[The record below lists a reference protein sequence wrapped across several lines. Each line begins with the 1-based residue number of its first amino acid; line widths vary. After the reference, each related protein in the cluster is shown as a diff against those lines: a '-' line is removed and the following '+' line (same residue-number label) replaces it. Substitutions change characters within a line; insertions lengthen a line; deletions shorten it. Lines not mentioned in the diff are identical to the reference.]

1 MVLNNFS
8 DFFYEMLRKKLPF
21 CGRDVE
27 MSILSEILGEVISG
41 EGFFFIITGEDG
53 AGKSRF
59 IEEFR
64 KCIQSPPFI
73 SLHGKSTENSSFMHI
88 FSALLN
94 SFFELHRG
102 KPKLLTSLVPSKEA
116 QVLSYFCPVIAENY
130 PYLIPKIH
138 SVDKS
143 AVFESFY
150 RTFKKISTLWPLVIT
165 LDDADFLDSGS
176 MDFLRNLTEGISDLP
191 ILLIVSATNPESLP
205 PASSSSYRFELKNM
219 DIASIEKSLNSF
231 FETAINREFL
241 EWVFAQ
247 TRGVPYFVD
256 EIIKSLI
263 KSNVIFRKD
272 GSWVLDDLYED
283 YKLPE
288 NVASYFRDKLEKLP
302 FGEFSL
308 LASVSVFGR
317 PFSEKA
323 AQFMS
328 SVNKPNPLKS
338 LTSLEK
344 KALLSRDKKDFYDF
358 SSPLIRKALLDIIDQ
373 NEKKSF
379 HRKAAV
385 FFSSGECKDTLMET
399 HHLTRF
405 LSPDEYNLDLVKK
418 IEDSV
423 YELKRN
429 HNWKKAAEYM
439 SILQKIMETLEEFTE
454 KDILKIK
461 FKQVMAYINLKSA
474 KFDEK
479 LYLDLMKELFSCGLL
494 HEWAVLSNFIS
505 RNYLDM
511 FEFKKAEKL
520 MEKTLSLIPE
530 NLPEERWKVK
540 YNKCVLLVKQ
550 GRYSKAVTLCK
561 DLIEEIDPKISPH
574 GKWFPLNLLGSIYF
588 LTGKLKKAREI
599 FEKSLETGDTNC
611 EAVSL
616 GNLGLVLRELGEISL
631 SEKHIL
637 KSFELLHSTGYSLKI
652 AKTHDFLASQALLRQ
667 NISLAKSHC
676 ASCRQ
681 IAEKKGHRDLVLE
694 SQLKICRIYIEE
706 GEFEKAEKEFGLI
719 PLNHIEDLDVTIKIE
734 TDFINSYLEQRNKRY
749 DSAIL
754 SIQQAIDK
762 SRGSKLKIHEAVA
775 IARKAAV
782 LSLQNKTRKAETE
795 FSSAEKILSKCGALF
810 SLARQK
816 SEFALCLNGTKQKT
830 LLNASFDIF
839 EKIGLPQQKTYFARK
854 AGFKEKGDTPPNL
867 PSEAKEKKLKIMTF
881 GGLTLEDIR
890 LKKIFSEKEWGSK
903 KSKEL
908 LALLIICSGQKGE
921 TREKLESHLWPDKG
935 PKEAQNNFHVN
946 LTYLRKVVGTDA
958 ILCDDPFYRINTDI
972 IEVDCYS
979 FNRIYNFFEKEKSGA
994 KLHVAEKYA
1003 RDLVLIYKGDFL
1015 PEMYSLAI
1023 DDEQLFYREKIKE
1036 VLMWLAEVAI
1046 ERNDTRELRDFSH
1059 FLLSV
1064 DPFDERAHRFLI
1076 ESYIISGDRNS
1087 AIIQF
1092 NKLSRLLETELG
1104 VLPEK
1109 KTADLIREIEE
1120 S

>member
-1 MVLNNFS
+1 MN
-8 DFFYEMLRKKLPF
+8 DFNALFYETLKKKLPL
-21 CGRDVE
+21 CGRDRE
-27 MSILSEILGEVISG
+27 MSVLLCSLADVISG
-41 EGFFFIITGEDG
+41 EGLFSIITGEDG
-53 AGKSRF
+53 SGKTRF
-59 IEEFR
+59 IEEFKTR
-64 KCIQSPPFI
+64 IQTPPFI
-73 SLHGKSTENSSFMHI
+73 SLHGKATENSTFMHA

-94 SFFELHRG
+94 SFFEFNRD
-102 KPKLLTSLVPSKEA
+102 KPKLLTSIVPSKEA
-116 QVLSYFCPVIAENY
+116 QVLSNFCPVLAENY
-130 PYLIPKIH
+130 PYLITSIH
-138 SVDKS
+138 SADK
-143 AVFESFY
+143 ATVFESFY
-150 RTFKKISTLWPLVIT
+150 KAFKKISTLWPLVIT
-165 LDDADFLDSGS
+165 LDDADLLDSGS
-176 MDFLRNLTEGISDLP
+176 MDFLRNFTEGISDLS
-191 ILLIVSATNPESLP
+191 ILILVSATNAETLP
-205 PASSSSYRFELKNM
+205 PVSSSTFRFELKNM
-219 DIASIEKSLNSF
+219 DIASIEESLNSF
-231 FETAINREFL
+231 FKTLLNREFL

-247 TRGVPYFVD
+247 TKGIPYFVD

-263 KSNVIFRKD
+263 KSNVIYRKD
-272 GSWVLDDLYED
+272 DSWEVDDFYED

-288 NVASYFRDKLEKLP
+288 NVVFYFKEKLEKLP
-302 FGEFSL
+302 GDEFSL
-308 LASVSVFGR
+308 LASVSVFGK

-328 SVNKPNPLKS
+328 CDHRSNHSIL
-338 LTSLEK
+338 LTSLERK
-344 KALLSRDKKDFYDF
+344 SLLSRDKNNLFDF
-358 SSPLIRKALLDIIDQ
+358 SSPLVRKAVLETIDE
-373 NEKKSF
+373 NEIKTF

-385 FFSSGECKDTLMET
+385 FFSSGEFKDSLMET

-405 LSPDEYNLDLVKK
+405 LSADEYSPDLVKI

-423 YELKRN
+423 YELKIN
-429 HNWKKAAEYM
+429 HNWKKATEYM
-439 SILQKIMETLEEFTE
+439 SILQNIMETLEEFTD
-454 KDILKIK
+454 KDVLKIK
-461 FKQVMAYINLKSA
+461 FKQVIPYINLMSA

-479 LYLDLMKELFSCGLL
+479 LYLDLMQELYSSGLI
-494 HEWAVLSNFIS
+494 HEWAILSNFIS

-511 FEFKKAEKL
+511 FEFDKAEKL

-540 YNKCVLLVKQ
+540 YNKCILLVKQ
-550 GRYSKAVTLCK
+550 GLYLKAVTQCK
-561 DLIEEIDPKISPH
+561 ELIDEIEPDISPH

-599 FEKSLETGDTNC
+599 FQKSLETRDTNC

-694 SQLKICRIYIEE
+694 SQLKNCRIYIEE
-706 GEFEKAEKEFGLI
+706 GEFEKAEKEFGRI
-719 PLNHIEDLDVTIKIE
+719 PLNQIEDLDVTIKIE
-734 TDFINSYLEQRNKRY
+734 GDFIRSYLEQSNKHYSKALSSTQEALERSRN
-749 DSAIL
+749 
-754 SIQQAIDK
+754 
-762 SRGSKLKIHEAVA
+762 SKLKIYEA
-775 IARKAAV
+775 IAISRKASV
-782 LSLQNKTRKAETE
+782 LALQNKTRKAETE

-816 SEFALCLNGTKQKT
+816 SEFALCLKGTKQKT

-854 AGFKEKGDTPPNL
+854 AGIKEKGDTPSSL
-867 PSEAKEKKLKIMTF
+867 PSEAKEKKLKITTF

-890 LKKIFSEKEWGSK
+890 LMKIFSEKDWGSK

-908 LALLIICSGQKGE
+908 LALLIISSGKKGE
-921 TREKLESHLWPDKG
+921 TREKLESQLWPDKG
-935 PKEAQNNFHVN
+935 PKAAQNNFHVN
-946 LTYLRKVVGTDA
+946 LTYLRKAVGADA

-972 IEVDCYS
+972 IDVDCYD
-979 FNRIYNFFEKEKSGA
+979 FNRINNYFEKEKSGA
-994 KLHVAEKYA
+994 KPHTAEKHA
-1003 RDLVLIYKGDFL
+1003 RDLVSIYKGDFL
-1015 PEMYSLAI
+1015 PEMYSLSI

-1036 VLMWLAEVAI
+1036 VLMWLAGIAK
-1046 ERNDTRELRDFSH
+1046 ERNDTRELREFSH
-1059 FLLSV
+1059 FLLAV
-1064 DPFDERAHRFLI
+1064 DPFDERAHRFLM

-1092 NKLSRLLETELG
+1092 NKLCHLLESELG

-1109 KTADLIREIEE
+1109 KTADLIKEIKN
-1120 S
+1120 SDS